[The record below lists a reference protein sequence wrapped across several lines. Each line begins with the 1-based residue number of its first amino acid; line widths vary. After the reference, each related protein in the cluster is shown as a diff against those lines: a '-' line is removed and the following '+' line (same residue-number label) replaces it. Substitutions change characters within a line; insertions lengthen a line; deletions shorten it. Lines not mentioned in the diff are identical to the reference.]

1 MFYQSKE
8 YFLLLLELLLFT
20 FIILQTESEKIE
32 IMKNRRYDSLYS
44 EQIIKDRIISDL
56 EFRDKVLKY
65 LSENK

>member
-32 IMKNRRYDSLYS
+32 IMKNIRYDNFHS
-44 EQIIKDRIISDL
+44 EQIIKDRVISDL

>member
-32 IMKNRRYDSLYS
+32 IMKNIRYDNFQS
-44 EQIIKDRIISDL
+44 EQIIKDEL
-56 EFRDKVLKY
+56 Y
-65 LSENK
+65 LI